1 MPVQAKVK
9 TDARISFS
17 SPNYHL
23 SAANCLG
30 GGGDDDAGDDN
41 GDQMMTICHRL
52 TYSCNE
58 ESRTLG
64 QISEAVTSH
73 HRLWP
78 LKISFIYL

>member
-1 MPVQAKVK
+1 MPVPVQAKVK

-58 ESRTLG
+58 ESCTLERFLRQLYPTRG
-64 QISEAVTSH
+64 SG
-73 HRLWP
+73 R
-78 LKISFIYL
+78 